1 MLKLFLWLRY
11 LRKKKI
17 VFLCIT
23 AVALSVTLLFVVDS
37 FFTGLIEGLKKTL
50 ALDSGDIIIYTYQ
63 KPIPEYE
70 KLIDRL
76 EKIESISAAAPLC
89 WDTGLL
95 WLESGD
101 VREVSVKGVEP
112 QKELKFADN
121 RTSFLRQNDPSA
133 VWHGQAHKE
142 LNFDVPEQSDAN
154 GAWLGVNIVAEPDE
168 KTDKYNLQELEK
180 LIGKKVVLTMEG
192 ADQKRKVLPFRVSD
206 IVFTDTFWGDQTIYV
221 PFDALYKV
229 QRGVEQDGYASVIKL
244 KLNKGAKEDFTRQAI
259 VSVWEKFAAEELGWD
274 KQDIARLNI
283 IYQQEQKDEPD
294 YFRELRKQM
303 AVLLLIFGVIC
314 SVVVLLVFCIFY
326 MIVETRLKDIAI
338 IKSCGASAPT
348 AAVVFIGF
356 GGCIGLVGSG
366 IGLALG
372 YIIVKNVNTIERWVH
387 IITGIK
393 LWRRSAYMLNY
404 IPNQIDW
411 SAVGPIVLI
420 AVAGCCLGALIPAI
434 VAARTRPVD
443 ILRYE

>member
-1 MLKLFLWLRY
+1 VLKLFLWLRY

-17 VFLCIT
+17 VFLCIA

-50 ALDSGDIIIYTYQ
+50 AIDSGDIIIYTYQ

-121 RTSFLRQNDPSA
+121 RTSFLRQNEPS
-133 VWHGQAHKE
+133 KE

-168 KTDKYNLQELEK
+168 KTDSYNLQELEK

-192 ADQKRKVLPFRVSD
+192 ADQKRKVLPFSVSD

-229 QRGVEQDGYASVIKL
+229 QRGVEQDGLASIIKL
-244 KLNKGAKEDFTRQAI
+244 KLNKGAKEDFTKQAI

-326 MIVETRLKDIAI
+326 MIVETKLRDIAV
-338 IKSCGASAPT
+338 IKSCGASAST

-372 YIIVKNVNTIERWVH
+372 YIIIKNVNIIERWVH